1 MWYLQRI
8 KDFMFTYWRFDHLK
22 IMRYSNSDFVD
33 CLDSRKF
40 TFGYVFM
47 LVGVTMLSK
56 NVKQS
61 LIATST
67 MEENFIAC
75 YEVSNQGIWLRNF
88 INKLRIVDG
97 IERLLSINC
106 DNKNA
111 KLYSKNNITS
121 SKLKHSDIRFLVVK
135 EIVQSLQVSIDHIS
149 TNFFITEGFTT
160 QSVAW
165 ACDSYWYDSSWW
177 YACLVG
183 VY

>member
-1 MWYLQRI
+1 
-8 KDFMFTYWRFDHLK
+8 
-22 IMRYSNSDFVD
+22 
-33 CLDSRKF
+33 
-40 TFGYVFM
+40 
-47 LVGVTMLSK
+47 MLSK

-135 EIVQSLQVSIDHIS
+135 ERVQSLQVSIDHIS
-149 TNFFITEGFTT
+149 TNFFYYGRIYHLKCCMSMWLILVSFIL
-160 QSVAW
+160 VI
-165 ACDSYWYDSSWW
+165 CLSSRSL
-177 YACLVG
+177 LVDIHLLLTCFFFLSNLSIIL
-183 VY
+183 VLFIENSKKDLYSFNCSCA